1 MKLLADV
8 LAWASTLALAA
19 GIAWPYVAGRRRDVM
34 KPHFWIGYL
43 LAPAAFAHGW
53 YAMKSG
59 EARGASAFG
68 LTLASVALL
77 PLVLQVF
84 VGRSLD
90 RRAADRRRTARR
102 WHFAVMVAIGALVG
116 AHLVLVR
123 W

>member
-1 MKLLADV
+1 MKLAADV
-8 LAWASTLALAA
+8 LAWASVLALAA

-34 KPHFWIGYL
+34 RPHFWIGYL
-43 LAPAAFAHGW
+43 LGPAAFAHGW

-59 EARGASAFG
+59 EAHGANAFG
-68 LTLASVALL
+68 LTLASVALV

-90 RRAADRRRTARR
+90 RQAADRRRMVRR
-102 WHFAVMVAIGALVG
+102 WHFAVMLTVGVLVG
-116 AHLVLVR
+116 AHLALVR